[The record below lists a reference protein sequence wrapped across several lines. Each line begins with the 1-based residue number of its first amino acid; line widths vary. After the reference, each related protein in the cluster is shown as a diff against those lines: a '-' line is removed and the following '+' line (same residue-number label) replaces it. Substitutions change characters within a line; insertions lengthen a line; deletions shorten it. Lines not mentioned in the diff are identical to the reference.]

1 MKVAKL
7 MKSTEAGTER
17 DLGDYVWFWC
27 PGCKGYMRA
36 RVRMPNNPT
45 PEEIA
50 DQQENRQ
57 GLWTWNNNEESPT
70 IRASILT
77 GIERPGKRCHLFISD
92 GKIEFCGDCE
102 HEFAGKTIAL
112 TEIDL

>member
-1 MKVAKL
+1 MKVCKL
-7 MKSTEAGTER
+7 MKSTESGTKR

-45 PEEIA
+45 QEEVA
-50 DQQENRQ
+50 DQQANRQ
-57 GLWTWNNNEESPT
+57 GLWMWNGNEESPT

-77 GIERPGKRCHLFISD
+77 GIENGKRCHLFITN

-102 HEFAGKTIAL
+102 HEYAGKTITL
-112 TEIDL
+112 TEINL